1 MSDAR
6 AQIAFAFGRLAAL
19 LRAGA
24 WQAAASVGLNPA
36 QIEIIGHLA
45 RRGPVRQGDL
55 AEALSVSA
63 ASLSDSV
70 ASLARKGLVVR
81 APDPQDGRALQVSLS
96 AEGKT
101 IAASLPPAP
110 EALVIALD
118 TLSERETGDLL
129 RTLTRLIRSLQEARA
144 IPVQKMCVTCRYF
157 RPRVHAEA
165 DRPHHCA
172 FVNAAFGDA
181 GLRLDCGEHE
191 AAPLAETAAAW
202 RRFEAA

>member
-6 AQIAFAFGRLAAL
+6 AQIAFAVGRLAAL

-70 ASLARKGLVVR
+70 ASLARKGLVER
-81 APDPQDGRALQVSLS
+81 APDPQDGRALRVSLS
-96 AEGKT
+96 AEGNT
-101 IAASLPPAP
+101 VADRLPPAP
-110 EALVIALD
+110 EALVMALD

-129 RTLTRLIRSLQEARA
+129 RMLTRLIRSLQEARA
-144 IPVQKMCVTCRYF
+144 IPLQRMCVTCRHF

-165 DRPHHCA
+165 DRPNHCA

-181 GLRLDCGEHE
+181 GLRLDCGEHD
-191 AAPLAETAAAW
+191 AAPPAAAAAAW